1 MAVAQ
6 VSLEIGK
13 VYTFNTLSP
22 VFLGAVIT
30 RAKLKSIV
38 DADTARRFAPIDQ
51 LHAQVY
57 PTLPQGSPKD
67 VNASI
72 YYVFE
77 GLNKSSV
84 VLAASWIDMTSVEVI
99 EHIDITIRIPQ
110 ASLSDI
116 EKARIALA
124 AAGFKDFAIE
134 S

>member
-1 MAVAQ
+1 MTVAF
-6 VSLEIGK
+6 EIGK

-22 VFLGAVIT
+22 VFLGAIIE

-57 PTLPQGSPKD
+57 PTLPANSPKD
-67 VNASI
+67 VNSSV
-72 YYVFE
+72 YYIFE
-77 GLNKSSV
+77 GQNKSTV
-84 VLAASWIDMTSVEVI
+84 VLSKSWIDETSIEVI
-99 EHIDITIRIPQ
+99 EHIDITVRIPQ

-116 EKARIALA
+116 EKVRIALS
-124 AAGFKDFAIE
+124 AAGFKDFSIQ

>member
-1 MAVAQ
+1 MTVA
-6 VSLEIGK
+6 LEIGK
-13 VYTFNTLSP
+13 IYTFNTLSP

-38 DADTARRFAPIDQ
+38 DADMARRFAPIDQ

-57 PTLPQGSPKD
+57 PTLPVGSPKD
-67 VNASI
+67 VNASV

-77 GLNKSSV
+77 GQNKTNIV
-84 VLAASWIDMTSVEVI
+84 VAEGWIDLTSLEVV
-99 EHIDITIRIPQ
+99 EHINITVRIPQ
-110 ASLSDI
+110 ASLGDI
-116 EKARIALA
+116 EKVRIALS

>member
-1 MAVAQ
+1 MVQ
-6 VSLEIGK
+6 ITLEIGK
-13 VYTFNTLSP
+13 IYTFNTLSP
-22 VFLGAVIT
+22 VFLGAVIE

-67 VNASI
+67 VNSSL

-77 GLNKSSV
+77 GQNKTSV
-84 VLAASWIDMTSVEVI
+84 VVAGPWIDMTSLEVI
-99 EHIDITIRIPQ
+99 EHIDITVRIPQ

-116 EKARIALA
+116 EKVRVALA

>member
-1 MAVAQ
+1 MTVAF
-6 VSLEIGK
+6 EIGK

-22 VFLGAVIT
+22 VFLGAIIE

-57 PTLPQGSPKD
+57 PTLPANSPKD
-67 VNASI
+67 VSSSI

-77 GLNKSSV
+77 GQNKSTV
-84 VLAASWIDMTSVEVI
+84 VLASSWIDHTSIEVI

-116 EKARIALA
+116 EKARIALS
-124 AAGFKDFAIE
+124 AAGFKDFSIE